1 MTTPRPRPTTATAR
15 IEDTADMTETH
26 TYVADGIAAGR
37 SIYPHPK
44 PVMDTSAL
52 AEAIRVQLYTWAT
65 SAFGITIPGPDQVS
79 DAHAVSRLVS
89 DVAEHARVW
98 GCDDAHT
105 DAEAWGMAH
114 LFSADADSMR
124 AAQGH
129 GDAYLL
135 GALYSLICARAY
147 LRDSYAGRFELD
159 PFASD
164 LLEIEEAAL
173 IETIRVQVATWAPE
187 TFGTVV
193 TVPDRWAMREA
204 AALSDF
210 IADVIRAGEG
220 KYGGMD
226 DDDSIRGMA
235 HLANAYGHTLKAANG
250 HGDAP
255 LFAALGSLVL
265 AAASLA

>member
-1 MTTPRPRPTTATAR
+1 
-15 IEDTADMTETH
+15 MTETR

-37 SIYPHPK
+37 STYPHRK
-44 PVMDTSAL
+44 PVMDTPAL
-52 AEAIRVQLYTWAT
+52 AEAIRVQLCTWAT
-65 SAFGITIPGPDQVS
+65 SAFGTTIPDPEQLSEPD
-79 DAHAVSRLVS
+79 AVSRLVS
-89 DVAEHARVW
+89 NVAEQARIS
-98 GCDDAHT
+98 GFDSADT
-105 DAEAWGMAH
+105 DADAWGMAH
-114 LFSADADSMR
+114 LFNADAHSLR

-135 GALYSLICARAY
+135 AALYSLICARAY
-147 LRDSYAGRFELD
+147 LRDSYTGRLELN

-164 LLEIEEAAL
+164 RMELDEATL

-193 TVPDRWAMREA
+193 AVPNRWAMREA
-204 AALSDF
+204 ADLSDF

-220 KYGGMD
+220 KYGDMD

-235 HLANAYGHTLKAANG
+235 HLANAYGYALKAGYG
-250 HGDAP
+250 HGDTH
-255 LFAALGSLVL
+255 LFAAVGSLVL